1 MALTNLRIC
10 SLNVN
15 GMRDHSK
22 RAQLFT
28 WFKAKKFGIAFLQE
42 THCKSYSKLWGKGWG
57 GNCFWSFG
65 GSRSHGKRR
74 YDFFDC
80 FKTSYVDTG
89 TTCPCNTSYLPRMCA
104 ACQRC
109 RCKTSYI
116 AHCHVAYIFLGY
128 NDHRS
133 RPIHNIALWYL
144 TILRKLCLVLC
155 VESIVKKQECMTP
168 LILGYWPAVNG
179 QNHAC

>member
-1 MALTNLRIC
+1 L
-10 SLNVN
+10 
-15 GMRDHSK
+15 
-22 RAQLFT
+22 AQR
-28 WFKAKKFGIAFLQE
+28 K
-42 THCKSYSKLWGKGWG
+42 
-57 GNCFWSFG
+57 
-65 GSRSHGKRR
+65 

-89 TTCPCNTSYLPRMCA
+89 TTCPCNTSYPPRMCA
-104 ACQRC
+104 ACQHC
-109 RCKTSYI
+109 RCKISYI

-133 RPIHNIALWYL
+133 IHNIALWYL

-168 LILGYWPAVNG
+168 FTANIELL
-179 QNHAC
+179 ACCQWAKPRMLRRGAWFLYNLVGAKPHEL